1 MNNIKIKDKYYKETE
16 YLLHNYK
23 MFKISIEN
31 LRQDIKNLEK
41 EDGLTGIDYRHEKTS
56 LTYKF
61 KSVTEDTAL
70 AVSEKKHYLQTSIE
84 RMQNKIDAI
93 DRALEGLTG
102 TEKEIIQKRYFDGK
116 PWYVIAY
123 EVAYNE
129 RWCKELRRR
138 AISKI
143 AIGIHGDTALL
154 QHDNKDE
161 V

>member
-16 YLLHNYK
+16 HLLYNYN
-23 MFKISIEN
+23 MFQISIEN
-31 LRQDIKNLEK
+31 LKQEIEHLKK
-41 EDGLTGIDYRHEKTS
+41 EDGI
-56 LTYKF
+56 
-61 KSVTEDTAL
+61 KSVDYQQATTSQTYQYKSVVEDIVL
-70 AVSEKKHYLQTSIE
+70 AVSDRIHCLERSIE

-93 DRALEGLTG
+93 NRALDGLTK
-102 TEKEIIQKRYFDGK
+102 TERQIIQKRYFEGK

-154 QHDNKDE
+154 RHDNRDKA
-161 V
+161 